1 MAILAGHVIST
12 ANVGARWPTSSN
24 RIADVLDEKAERLI
38 SPVAGQYADKFIPS
52 SMFLITSKLL
62 ITPEPVRKVI
72 GSALPASYWYDV
84 YDTVHI
90 LPSEIDL
97 GDMLSSQERTVE
109 VWNAYL
115 TEQLLSSITPVGDG
129 GLTLTEPQ
137 AAPTTFTQLESRVY
151 TLNISTIGPS
161 VINADYT
168 FSFPSDAAKLNVT
181 GRRVLAFP
189 FPPNFS
195 QALIERLSWKT
206 DVLSHYDGSEQR
218 IKQRQVARMGYEYRL
233 TALGVN
239 AQRLKAMLWG
249 WQARVFAVPVW
260 TDEGVLQA
268 SANAD
273 DLVLNINTDDLD
285 YHAGGFV
292 VLLSDTYTLEV
303 VEIESLTAT
312 TITLANGLGS
322 AWSAGTKVYP
332 ARLARIASDLEFKN
346 TLQGVDGV
354 VSFDVVDST
363 NAPAVDF
370 SLTYRGLPVLNRVP
384 NKADGVST
392 AFKRDMEIL
401 DNMTGVVTYDDRS
414 GFANTLQDYHWI
426 EKGRANITL
435 LKQWLYA
442 RAGRLTPFWV
452 SNWTND
458 IELARIVADSDLV
471 IDITYIGYA
480 SHLSQGV
487 GRRDIK
493 IELTD
498 GTVFYRRIT
507 DSVDNGDQTETL
519 SIDLALGQVVNP
531 SDIKI
536 ISFMQLHRLD
546 SDTIEIAWRQTDL
559 AECSHLVRGL
569 NYDV

>member
-1 MAILAGHVIST
+1 MAELLGFVIEES
-12 ANVGARWPTSSN
+12 AFLPSSSN
-24 RIADVLDEKAERLI
+24 RIAEVLDELGEMVWP
-38 SPVAGQYADKFIPS
+38 PVPSRPS
-52 SMFLITSKLL
+52 SGGLSSLSYLEEDKLL
-62 ITPEPVRKVI
+62 VEQSENSFSGAVVANT
-72 GSALPASYWYDV
+72 LFQDV
-84 YDTVHI
+84 YETIHM

-97 GDMLSSQERTVE
+97 GNMLSSQERTVE

-115 TEQLLSSITPVGDG
+115 TSQLLSSITTVGDD

-137 AAPTTFTQLESRVY
+137 AAPTTFTPLESRVY

-161 VINADYT
+161 VINADYA
-168 FSFPSDAAKLNVT
+168 FNFPNDAAKLNVT

-195 QALIERLSWKT
+195 QALIEHLSWKT

-233 TALGVN
+233 TALGIN
-239 AQRLKAMLWG
+239 AQRLKAILWG

-260 TDEGVLQA
+260 TDEGVLQ
-268 SANAD
+268 SSVNVD

-312 TITLANGLGS
+312 TITLASGLGS

-370 SLTYRGLPVLNRVP
+370 SLTYRGLPVLDRVP

-414 GFANTLQDYHWI
+414 DFANTLQDYHWI

-452 SNWTND
+452 SSWTND

-493 IELTD
+493 IELND

-507 DSVDNGDQTETL
+507 GSVDNGDQTETL
-519 SIDLALGQVVNP
+519 SIDAALGQTVSPV
-531 SDIKI
+531 DISI

-569 NYDV
+569 NYDI

>member
-1 MAILAGHVIST
+1 MAVLQGFLITVDS
-12 ANVGARWPTSSN
+12 VGVYIPTSSN
-24 RIADVLDEKAERLI
+24 NIAEVLDEL
-38 SPVAGQYADKFIPS
+38 SPRVNQPIAGYFGEQYLNEGTFNEEN
-52 SMFLITSKLL
+52 KLL
-62 ITPEPVRKVI
+62 VTLEGPKRFAGDVAI
-72 GSALPASYWYDV
+72 SSFHNDV
-84 YDTVHI
+84 YDTIHI

-97 GDMLSSQERTVE
+97 GNMLSSQERTVE

-115 TEQLLSSITPVGDG
+115 TGQLLSSITAVGDD

-137 AAPTTFTQLESRVY
+137 AAPTTFTPLESRVY

-161 VINADYT
+161 VINAGYT
-168 FSFPSDAAKLNVT
+168 FNFPNDAAELSVT

-260 TDEGVLQA
+260 TDEGSLQA

-273 DLVLNINTDDLD
+273 DVVLTINTDELD

-292 VLLSDTYTLEV
+292 VLLSDTYKLEV

-322 AWSAGTKVYP
+322 AWSAGTKVCP

-370 SLTYRGLPVLNRVP
+370 SLTYRGLPVLDRVP
-384 NKADGVST
+384 NRSDGVST

-414 GFANTLQDYHWI
+414 DFANILQDYHWI
-426 EKGRANITL
+426 EKRP
-435 LKQWLYA
+435 
-442 RAGRLTPFWV
+442 R
-452 SNWTND
+452 
-458 IELARIVADSDLV
+458 
-471 IDITYIGYA
+471 
-480 SHLSQGV
+480 
-487 GRRDIK
+487 
-493 IELTD
+493 
-498 GTVFYRRIT
+498 
-507 DSVDNGDQTETL
+507 
-519 SIDLALGQVVNP
+519 
-531 SDIKI
+531 
-536 ISFMQLHRLD
+536 
-546 SDTIEIAWRQTDL
+546 
-559 AECSHLVRGL
+559 
-569 NYDV
+569 